1 MLSMSTPAPVPLA
14 IARSM
19 LSLGIEA
26 SRAFWTASA
35 SDGFPSGSPP
45 PSRAATVIAR
55 ASLVKCWPRRAST
68 TAFLCLIEC
77 HFECPDTLV
86 SLLGPR
92 CARHPWGRFRR
103 ASMPGGGQPRRPAA
117 RPQVVERDRVLVGVH
132 ALPEPLVAEGA
143 QLTRSGKALERLVL
157 EHAVRR
163 ERLERRRLEAEEPAV
178 DPMLAARLLA
188 KAPHDAISVHLRHAE
203 RQPRADHGHGG
214 GRAVLGVEA
223 QQGVEVDVGHA
234 VGV

>member
-1 MLSMSTPAPVPLA
+1 MTASRASASAPSPVPLA

-77 HFECPDTLV
+77 HLECPDITCESRTHPSGLLV
-86 SLLGPR
+86 PKLPRGVALGP
-92 CARHPWGRFRR
+92 P
-103 ASMPGGGQPRRPAA
+103 
-117 RPQVVERDRVLVGVH
+117 VVELDRVLVGVQ
-132 ALPEPLVAEGA
+132 AVPEAVVAVGA
-143 QLTRSGKALERLVL
+143 QVAGGGQPLQRLAL
-157 EHAVRR
+157 EHAVGLEHV
-163 ERLERRRLEAEEPAV
+163 ERGGLEAEEPPVYPVLASGFLLEPAHYPVAV
-178 DPMLAARLLA
+178 
-188 KAPHDAISVHLRHAE
+188 
-203 RQPRADHGHGG
+203 
-214 GRAVLGVEA
+214 
-223 QQGVEVDVGHA
+223 
-234 VGV
+234 